1 MKLIRDLSEMIS
13 EEISDAKKYAM
24 CGIEHKDDEP
34 ELAKLFTQLATEE
47 LGHAMRL
54 HDHVVRI
61 IRSYREEHGEPPAP
75 MMAVYEY
82 LHKKNIDAAAEVKVL
97 LSN

>member
-1 MKLIRDLSEMIS
+1 MKLIQNLSEMIS

-24 CGIEHKDDEP
+24 CGLSHKEDDP
-34 ELAKLFTQLATEE
+34 ELSRTFMALAAEE
-47 LGHAMRL
+47 LTHATRL

-61 IRSYREEHGEPPAP
+61 IKAYRDKNGEPPAA

-82 LHKKNIDAAAEVKVL
+82 LHKKNIEAMAEVKAL
-97 LSN
+97 LN